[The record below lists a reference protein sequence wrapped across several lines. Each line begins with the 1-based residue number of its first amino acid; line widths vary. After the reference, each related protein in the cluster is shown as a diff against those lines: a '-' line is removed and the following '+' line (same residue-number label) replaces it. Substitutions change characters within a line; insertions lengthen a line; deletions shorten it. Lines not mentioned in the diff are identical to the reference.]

1 MSMRAI
7 GIAVLLCGIASA
19 QEPKPKVIWDCK
31 LPALG
36 RGTAAVADGMI
47 YAPLY
52 DGSAFV
58 AIDAEKGKV
67 RWRTPLQDTSPFS
80 PILDKDSVYV
90 ITSSCTLYRLA
101 RSNGEILWSRWLA
114 SSIHSMPALS
124 EGKIFAAASDT
135 RDRKPREGGW
145 HLLCLEARTGVEL
158 WAEPIGADVLG
169 APMVNQGY
177 ACVSL
182 QDGNVAALGV
192 DDGKTVWKHPVSARS
207 MPVPW
212 RERLVFHSSEGLAAV
227 ERKDGDASLI
237 YTPEGKSGTGGPS
250 PEFAYPMVSGDHA
263 YVSFNGIDLLCV
275 DLANKHATW
284 AYSEPGQN
292 LGSPV
297 TVGGRVYF
305 GTSAGRLFCLDAG
318 SGRKVWSVSP
328 HGVLLDAPTIVG
340 GRIYLYKQGR
350 ALTCVDTG
358 NPEATGWGMWGGNP
372 EHTGGKKLEE
382 QAVTPTPDGQPGK
395 PRK

>member
-1 MSMRAI
+1 MYARAI
-7 GIAVLLCGIASA
+7 GIAVLLCGVVAA
-19 QEPKPKVIWDCK
+19 DEPKPKVVWDCK

-67 RWRTPLQDTSPFS
+67 QWRTPLQDTAPFS

-90 ITSSCTLYRLA
+90 ITSSCTLYRLS
-101 RSNGEILWSRWLA
+101 RSTGEVLWSRWLA

-124 EGKIFAAASDT
+124 EGKIYAAASDT
-135 RDRKPREGGW
+135 HDRQARAGGW
-145 HLLCLEARTGVEL
+145 HLLCLEARTGEEL
-158 WAEPIGADVLG
+158 WAEPIGADILG
-169 APMVNQGY
+169 APLVSQGY

-182 QDGNVAALGV
+182 EDGNVAAVGV

-227 ERKDGDASLI
+227 ERKDGEAALI
-237 YTPEGKSGTGGPS
+237 YTPEGKAS
-250 PEFAYPMVSGDHA
+250 PEAQSAAFAYPMVSGDHA
-263 YVSFNGIDLLCV
+263 YVSFNGVDLLCV
-275 DLANKHATW
+275 DLAKKHATW
-284 AYSEPGQN
+284 AYSEPGQRV
-292 LGSPV
+292 GSPV
-297 TVGGRVYF
+297 MVGGRVYF
-305 GTSAGRLFCLDAG
+305 GTSNGRLYCLDAD
-318 SGRKVWSVSP
+318 SGKKVWSLAP
-328 HGVLLDAPTIVG
+328 HGTLLDAPAIVG

-350 ALTCVDTG
+350 GMTCVETG

-372 EHTGGKKLEE
+372 EHTGGKKLDE
-382 QAVTPTPDGQPGK
+382 QPFTVTPGGK
-395 PRK
+395 SDR